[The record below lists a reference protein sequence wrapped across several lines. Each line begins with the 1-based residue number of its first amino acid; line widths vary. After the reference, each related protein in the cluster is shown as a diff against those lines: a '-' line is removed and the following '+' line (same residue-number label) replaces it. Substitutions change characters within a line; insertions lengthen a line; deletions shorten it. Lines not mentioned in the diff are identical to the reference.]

1 MSIGLLGKKVGMT
14 RVFTDNGES
23 IPVTVLKIET
33 NIVSMI
39 KSIDSD
45 GYNALQL
52 STVELKENKT
62 KKPHLGHF
70 KKNNITPQ
78 KNIKEFRVEN
88 ISEISIG
95 QEFEAEYFEEGTFV
109 NVRSRSKGKGFAG
122 TIKRHNF
129 KGKDATHGN
138 SISHRTP
145 GSTGQCQF
153 PGRVFKGKKMA
164 GHMGD
169 EMVTKKNLQIVKV
182 DIDKKLPHVIKTY
195 PGSKVEKQTL
205 NGEACIYA
213 HNIAPNVKL
222 DEVLNIKT
230 NSAINIDMYAFSDM
244 SFSLFDISFE
254 LDEDMISSF
263 SKVSDYGEELVTK
276 TTIST
281 E

>member
-14 RVFTDNGES
+14 RVFAENGQS

-33 NIVSMI
+33 NIVSMV
-39 KSIDSD
+39 KNTKSD
-45 GYNALQL
+45 GYTAVQL
-52 STVELKENKT
+52 SSIEQKENKV

-70 KKNNITPQ
+70 KKNKIPPQ
-78 KNIKEFRVEN
+78 KNIKEFRVEDTAN
-88 ISEISIG
+88 IEVG
-95 QEFEAEYFEEGTFV
+95 QKFEATHFEEGAFV

-169 EMVTKKNLQIVKV
+169 EMVTRKNLQIVK
-182 DIDKKLPHVIKTY
+182 IDAEKKIILVKGSV
-195 PGSKVEKQTL
+195 PGFNGRLVELTQ
-205 NGEACIYA
+205 
-213 HNIAPNVKL
+213 
-222 DEVLNIKT
+222 
-230 NSAINIDMYAFSDM
+230 SAKRKKGVN
-244 SFSLFDISFE
+244 
-254 LDEDMISSF
+254 
-263 SKVSDYGEELVTK
+263 
-276 TTIST
+276 
-281 E
+281 

>member
-14 RVFTDNGES
+14 RVFAENGQS

-33 NIVSMI
+33 NIVSMV
-39 KSIDSD
+39 KNTKSD
-45 GYNALQL
+45 GYTAVQL
-52 STVELKENKT
+52 SSIEQKENKV

-70 KKNNITPQ
+70 KKNKIPPQ
-78 KNIKEFRVEN
+78 KNIKEFRVEDTAN
-88 ISEISIG
+88 IEVG
-95 QEFEAEYFEEGTFV
+95 QKFEATHFEEGTFV

-169 EMVTKKNLQIVKV
+169 EMVTRKNLQIVK
-182 DIDKKLPHVIKTY
+182 IDAEKKLILVKGSV
-195 PGSKVEKQTL
+195 PGFNGRLVELTQSAKRKK
-205 NGEACIYA
+205 E
-213 HNIAPNVKL
+213 VK
-222 DEVLNIKT
+222 
-230 NSAINIDMYAFSDM
+230 
-244 SFSLFDISFE
+244 
-254 LDEDMISSF
+254 
-263 SKVSDYGEELVTK
+263 
-276 TTIST
+276 
-281 E
+281 

>member
-14 RVFTDNGES
+14 RVFAENGQS

-33 NIVSMI
+33 NIVSML
-39 KSIDSD
+39 KNTKSD
-45 GYNALQL
+45 GYTAIQL
-52 STVELKENKT
+52 SSIEQKENKV

-70 KKNNITPQ
+70 KKNKIPPQ
-78 KNIKEFRVEN
+78 KNIKEFRVEDTTDL
-88 ISEISIG
+88 EVG
-95 QEFEAEYFEEGTFV
+95 QKFEATHFEEGAFV

-169 EMVTKKNLQIVKV
+169 EMVTRKNLQIVK
-182 DIDKKLPHVIKTY
+182 IDAEKKLILVKGSV
-195 PGSKVEKQTL
+195 PGFNGRLVELTQ
-205 NGEACIYA
+205 
-213 HNIAPNVKL
+213 
-222 DEVLNIKT
+222 
-230 NSAINIDMYAFSDM
+230 SAKRKKGVN
-244 SFSLFDISFE
+244 
-254 LDEDMISSF
+254 
-263 SKVSDYGEELVTK
+263 
-276 TTIST
+276 
-281 E
+281 